1 MHKKS
6 RIRGQLHW
14 WAISGYWWAI
24 AVYCGV
30 NNKHRR
36 HIYIY
41 IMKEESNVEN
51 VESTAGTLQCD
62 IEESTA
68 NADPLAALQSAGE
81 STTATLQSKLTQ
93 LQAKLHKEFRWYCDT
108 ILQGGSLAVRVAY
121 RVHCAVETIEIVD
134 AGEVRDDPAFGEP
147 MCYIGMS
154 LYSEE
159 DLDKLLDTEYL
170 LDDLYDAWCS
180 VNHSNEEWGD
190 TVNRYLDIIEGRYP
204 NNK

>member
-1 MHKKS
+1 
-6 RIRGQLHW
+6 
-14 WAISGYWWAI
+14 
-24 AVYCGV
+24 
-30 NNKHRR
+30 
-36 HIYIY
+36 
-41 IMKEESNVEN
+41 MKEESNVEN

-68 NADPLAALQSAGE
+68 NADPLATLQSAGE
-81 STTATLQSKLTQ
+81 YTTATLQSKLKQ

-121 RVHCAVETIEIVD
+121 RVHVAQHILDAVD
-134 AGEVRDDPAFGEP
+134 CGEVRDDPALGDY
-147 MCYIGMS
+147 CILIGGS

-159 DLDKLLDTEYL
+159 DLNKLLETEYL

-180 VNHSNEEWGD
+180 MNHSNEEWGD
-190 TVNRYLDIIEGRYP
+190 TVDRCLDIMEGRYRYH